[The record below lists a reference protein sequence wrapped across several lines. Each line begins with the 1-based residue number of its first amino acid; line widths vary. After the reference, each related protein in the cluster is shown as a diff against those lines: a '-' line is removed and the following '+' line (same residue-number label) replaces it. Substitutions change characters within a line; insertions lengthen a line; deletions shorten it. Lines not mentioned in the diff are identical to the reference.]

1 MTLGDLA
8 DKTWADLSGETW
20 ESLGSNDRRVAEY
33 MAKHG
38 TTTVMAVSE
47 ALEIPERT
55 VRDVMSRLVK
65 KGLAEARGA
74 NKNRTYTLKDGE

>member
-8 DKTWADLSGETW
+8 DKTGADLSGETW

-38 TTTVMAVSE
+38 TTTVMAV
-47 ALEIPERT
+47 P
-55 VRDVMSRLVK
+55 
-65 KGLAEARGA
+65 
-74 NKNRTYTLKDGE
+74 

>member
-1 MTLGDLA
+1 VTLGDLA

-33 MAKHG
+33 IAKYG
-38 TTTVMAVSE
+38 TTTVMAVSK
-47 ALEIPERT
+47 ALEIPKRT

-65 KGLAEARGA
+65 KGLAEAQGA
-74 NKNRTYTLKDGE
+74 NKNRTYKLKDGE

>member
-38 TTTVMAVSE
+38 TTTVMAV
-47 ALEIPERT
+47 P
-55 VRDVMSRLVK
+55 
-65 KGLAEARGA
+65 
-74 NKNRTYTLKDGE
+74 